1 MSNNSGTM
9 YLVEALH
16 TPVLTLETRDIDGHI
31 SLQRNKNSKCRDRV
45 LKKFQLFRSIMIHC
59 FKYNLI
65 SSPLKTKN
73 LSKGGNK
80 MVNHTV
86 IGIVSPTCLR
96 RGCGC
101 DVIVKT

>member
-1 MSNNSGTM
+1 
-9 YLVEALH
+9 
-16 TPVLTLETRDIDGHI
+16 
-31 SLQRNKNSKCRDRV
+31 
-45 LKKFQLFRSIMIHC
+45 MIHC
-59 FKYNLI
+59 FKFNLI

-86 IGIVSPTCLR
+86 IGIVSPTCLS
-96 RGCGC
+96 RGGGC